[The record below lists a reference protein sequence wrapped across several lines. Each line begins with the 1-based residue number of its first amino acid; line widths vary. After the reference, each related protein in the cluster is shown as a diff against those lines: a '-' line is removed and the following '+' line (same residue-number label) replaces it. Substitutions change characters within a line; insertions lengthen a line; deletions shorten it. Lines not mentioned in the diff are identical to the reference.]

1 MTTLAFSLVSHTNV
15 GKTTLARTL
24 LGRDIGIVADAAH
37 VTAQA
42 SRHELLRSPEGDLLQ
57 LWDTPGLGDSER
69 LLRRLRQRANPLGWL
84 VGEVWDRWREPAL
97 WAGQQL
103 LLHLRSE
110 GDLVLYLVNAAEP
123 PQAAA
128 HVQAELALLHWLAR
142 PLIVLLNQTGMPRSA
157 AEEAQEVDAWRQA
170 LAAWPQVRSVLPLD
184 AFARCWVQEG
194 ALWRAAGQA
203 LSGESQAAMA
213 RLQAAWGAVQQ
224 ARFERAVD
232 TLAGSAARLA
242 SQRQGLP
249 VAAWGDRLRSLGRAA
264 GRLVGR
270 SEVMAG
276 LPPLAQAEARL
287 EADAAAELKACTD
300 ALIQLHGLDGEAAL
314 QLHER
319 VADRYRWQRPLAEGQ
334 AAAIG
339 GVLSGALGGLA
350 ADLAS
355 GGLSLGAGVVAG
367 GVLGA
372 LGSALAARGL
382 NLSRGEAA
390 TCARLAW
397 SRPAWQAQLEALLL
411 CYLAVAHYGRG
422 RGGWVEGEAPAHWPA
437 LARQVLAE
445 RAPAL
450 DAAWARFAGESGE
463 SGGSDESD
471 ESDDGGDRGD
481 RDDGHEGNEG
491 ADGRARRRH
500 ERWHASLRETLAAAL
515 RELLDRLYPGATP
528 WPAHNDRP

>member
-319 VADRYRWQRPLAEGQ
+319 VADRYRWQRPLTEGQ
-334 AAAIG
+334 AAIG

-382 NLSRGEAA
+382 NLSRGETA
-390 TCARLAW
+390 TRARLAW

-463 SGGSDESD
+463 RSDESGG
-471 ESDDGGDRGD
+471 DDGGD